1 MEGSIQVIG
10 AKIESQALMNISLTR
25 DTGLALLA
33 LELLN
38 SDQVEALAT
47 IGLEKGFDS
56 RLLRRLAGGASPP
69 DPDLRECFRYAVRRA
84 LRQASRLWR

>member
-56 RLLRRLAGGASPP
+56 RPPTTACGRCVATGSRLA
-69 DPDLRECFRYAVRRA
+69 RMC
-84 LRQASRLWR
+84 